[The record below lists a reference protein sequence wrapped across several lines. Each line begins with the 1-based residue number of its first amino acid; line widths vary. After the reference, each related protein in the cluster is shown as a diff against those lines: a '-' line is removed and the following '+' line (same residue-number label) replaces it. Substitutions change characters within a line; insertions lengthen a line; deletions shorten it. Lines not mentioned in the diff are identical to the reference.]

1 MTDMTPP
8 ASNLTTKRFGI
19 VWDYKSVICVI
30 DQHLAALHSTASAR
44 DLLEGMRDAGLVK
57 IGELPTRAIVALA
70 LEAAE

>member
-1 MTDMTPP
+1 MSHMT
-8 ASNLTTKRFGI
+8 AQSNPTTKRFGI
-19 VWDYKSVICVI
+19 VWDYKSVIRVI
-30 DQHLAALHSTASAR
+30 DQHLTALHSTASAR